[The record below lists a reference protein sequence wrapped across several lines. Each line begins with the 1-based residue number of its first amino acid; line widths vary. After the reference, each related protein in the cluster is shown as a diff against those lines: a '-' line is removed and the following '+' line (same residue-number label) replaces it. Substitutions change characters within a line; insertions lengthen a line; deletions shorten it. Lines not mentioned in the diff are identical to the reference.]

1 MSPAVTD
8 PCRERSLTTAPP
20 QAPGECRLRLYR
32 GPPRFAGLGPPAG
45 AGGEF
50 LAAAT
55 AGFSAFSLPGLFAA
69 LAPTSSAA

>member
-1 MSPAVTD
+1 MSPTVTD
-8 PCRERSLTTAPP
+8 PRRERSLTTAPP
-20 QAPGECRLRLYR
+20 QAPGEWPT
-32 GPPRFAGLGPPAG
+32 PPVSRPPALRRPRPPAR

-69 LAPTSSAA
+69 LAPTSSAP